1 MTRLE
6 DIRLVALD
14 LDDTTLRSDG
24 SLSDETRKA
33 IQAAIDAGL
42 ELVIASGR
50 SLRSLPKDVAEIP
63 GIRYAITS
71 NGAAAARLPDGERL
85 VSLTLHHDTVHELIA
100 LFGGELLECFIDGQ
114 AYCDAKYIADPVRF
128 GCSEAYIGYVKT
140 TRLPVEDMKSFILD
154 NSDRLDSVDVLCKN
168 AEHRAQLWEKALALP
183 KAYITSSSPRLI
195 EISDA
200 EAGKGASLRRLCG
213 MLNVPAS
220 AVAAFGNGD
229 NDADMLAFAGLG
241 VAMKNATAACI
252 ASADFVCGSNDEHG
266 VAQMLYRIIGDKE
279 KQ

>member
-1 MTRLE
+1 MTRFE

-24 SLSDETRKA
+24 SLSSRTREA
-33 IQAAIDAGL
+33 IGSAIDAGL
-42 ELVIASGR
+42 EVVVASGR
-50 SLRSLPKDVAEIP
+50 SLHSLPKAVTEIP

-71 NGAAAARLPDGERL
+71 NGAAVSRIADGGRL
-85 VSLTLHHDTVHELIA
+85 VSLTLHPDTVHELIA

-114 AYCDAKYIADPVRF
+114 AYCDAGYIADPVRF
-128 GCSEAYIGYVKT
+128 GCSEAYVDYVKT
-140 TRLPVEDMKSFILD
+140 TRLPIEDMKSFIID
-154 NSDRLDSVDVLCKN
+154 NAARLDSVDVLCKSC
-168 AEHRAQLWEKALALP
+168 EHRAGLWEKALTLP
-183 KAYITSSSPRLI
+183 GAYITSSSPRLI

-200 EAGKGASLRRLCG
+200 GAGKGASLSRLCDI
-213 MLNVPAS
+213 LNIPAS

-252 ASADFVCGSNDEHG
+252 ASSDFVCGSNDEHG
-266 VAQMLYRIIGDKE
+266 VAQMLYKIIGDKE

>member
-1 MTRLE
+1 MTELR
-6 DIRLVALD
+6 DIELAALD

-85 VSLTLHHDTVHELIA
+85 VSLTLHPDTVHELIA

-114 AYCDAKYIADPVRF
+114 AYCDAR
-128 GCSEAYIGYVKT
+128 
-140 TRLPVEDMKSFILD
+140 
-154 NSDRLDSVDVLCKN
+154 
-168 AEHRAQLWEKALALP
+168 
-183 KAYITSSSPRLI
+183 
-195 EISDA
+195 
-200 EAGKGASLRRLCG
+200 
-213 MLNVPAS
+213 
-220 AVAAFGNGD
+220 
-229 NDADMLAFAGLG
+229 
-241 VAMKNATAACI
+241 
-252 ASADFVCGSNDEHG
+252 
-266 VAQMLYRIIGDKE
+266 
-279 KQ
+279 